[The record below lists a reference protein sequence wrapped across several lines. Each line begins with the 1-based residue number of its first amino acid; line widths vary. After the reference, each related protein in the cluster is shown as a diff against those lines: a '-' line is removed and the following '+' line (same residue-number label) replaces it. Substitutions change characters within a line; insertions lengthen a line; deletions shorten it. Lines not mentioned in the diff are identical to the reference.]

1 MTQPISEKK
10 APGGQARGGGQK
22 TSGQASL
29 HVEYY
34 TFEPAKVNLTNSQE
48 FDYDELADRLDVL
61 SQLYKLQA
69 QQARLMADLEEL
81 GTGEAL

>member
-1 MTQPISEKK
+1 MTQPTDKK
-10 APGGQARGGGQK
+10 EAPGGQARGGGQK
-22 TSGQASL
+22 ASGLAGFSIG
-29 HVEYY
+29 YY

-48 FDYDELADRLDVL
+48 FDYDELANRLELL

-81 GTGEAL
+81 GTGVL

>member
-1 MTQPISEKK
+1 MTQPISERK

-22 TSGQASL
+22 TSEAASFSIGYYIFQA
-29 HVEYY
+29 E
-34 TFEPAKVNLTNSQE
+34 KINLSNSQQ